1 MPQTLLSEK
10 YGSSNSIFDV
20 KNSKD
25 VSRSSFDFSRKSLFT
40 ADNGAIMPI
49 DLFEVLPKDD
59 ITINVRYLLE
69 TLPLAVSPLTN
80 YKIRTHWYF
89 IKRDALW
96 KGWQTFV
103 TKGRSGSLILN
114 IPHVQLNDNGYAGP
128 FFYDDTSLTGGK
140 KYSPF
145 NPMGLPSFLGLPST
159 VFQGSGKDNYLPYA
173 LTDGRDSQ
181 DYFKTGKKLPSS
193 VNLLPFMF
201 YQKICRNYLPSNLL
215 QDNKVW
221 FPDDLA
227 DEWRIGY
234 AGADAQA
241 GNVQGFYFVP
251 EGMTI
256 PDNKV
261 ANFIP
266 TVDDNCVNLSQM
278 RYALYDND
286 IFTSAKPWLVRG
298 SEETLKDVSLNL
310 HDFNLDAKT
319 VFNDGGSPGTDIGTV
334 RFSNTAPA
342 DSVELIP
349 NYSGSSGNYY
359 LMTAGGDSNWQNSDV
374 TVHLTS
380 YGTSWLSDNNHL
392 FVNGGSA
399 SAKANLSITANTL
412 RNMIALS
419 VWAERNALTNGNYN
433 STIEAHFGT
442 SPRVPEYEP
451 YYIGGTSDVI
461 SFAQILQTSASTDSS
476 PLGTSTGLGSVN
488 SSGFVG
494 RFHSDDYGYI
504 MGVMIITPEV
514 TYNSKIEHLWFDKVP
529 EDIYW
534 PELADLGYQPL
545 LNREIFT
552 TGDDNVDNDL
562 FGWQTRYAYLKTR
575 ENCVRGMFS
584 LPPSLDMAF
593 SAYAQSRDFSSLP
606 KLSNQFVTMSPNNLR
621 RDYLSYPSQPAYKVQ
636 FASDISL
643 VRALPYQSV
652 PNTFGF

>member
-20 KNSKD
+20 KNSEN
-25 VSRSSFDFSRKSLFT
+25 VSRSSFDFSRKVLLT
-40 ADNGAIMPI
+40 ADNGAIIPI
-49 DLFEVLPKDD
+49 DFFEVLPKDD

-80 YKIRTHWYF
+80 YKIRTHWYYLD
-89 IKRDALW
+89 RNAVW
-96 KGWQTFV
+96 KGWQTFL

-114 IPHVQLNDNGYAGP
+114 IPHVDLSANDSTGP
-128 FFYDDTSLTGGK
+128 RFSDDTSLTGGK
-140 KYSPF
+140 SYSPF

-159 VFQGSGKDNYLPYA
+159 VFQGSSKDNYLPYA
-173 LTDGRDSQ
+173 LTDGTQSQ
-181 DYFKTGKKLPSS
+181 DYFLTGKKLPSS
-193 VNLLPFMF
+193 VNLLPFMC

-227 DEWRIGY
+227 DEWRIEY
-234 AGADAQA
+234 AGPDADA
-241 GNVQGFYFVP
+241 GNVSGFYFVP
-251 EGMTI
+251 EGMKV
-256 PDNKV
+256 PDTKI
-261 ANFIP
+261 ANFVP
-266 TVDDNCVNLSQM
+266 TVNDNCVNLAQL

-298 SEETLKDVSLNL
+298 TEETISDVSIKFKELNMKTEFGL
-310 HDFNLDAKT
+310 PDTNNKPYLGIVGTTTPTSSNLIQVGLQQTGANNGTYYIRTGSGHDFDNRPLST
-319 VFNDGGSPGTDIGTV
+319 FMTTDLPMWLSANNHV
-334 RFSNTAPA
+334 S
-342 DSVELIP
+342 
-349 NYSGSSGNYY
+349 SSGDS
-359 LMTAGGDSNWQNSDV
+359 TAS
-374 TVHLTS
+374 
-380 YGTSWLSDNNHL
+380 
-392 FVNGGSA
+392 F
-399 SAKANLSITANTL
+399 NLSANTF
-412 RNMIALS
+412 RNLIALS

-433 STIEAHFGT
+433 STIEAHFGS
-442 SPRVPEYEP
+442 SPKVPEYEP

-461 SFAQILQTSASTDSS
+461 SFAQILQTSASTESS
-476 PLGTSTGLGSVN
+476 PLGSSTGLGSVN
-488 SSGFVG
+488 SSGYVG

-514 TYNSKIEHLWFDKVP
+514 TYNSKVEHFWFDKVP

-534 PELADLGYQPL
+534 PELANLGYQPV

-552 TGDDNVDNDL
+552 TGDDNIDNDL

-593 SAYAQSRDFSSLP
+593 SAYAQSRDFSTLP

-621 RDYLSYPSQPAYKVQ
+621 RDYLAYPSQPAYKVQ

-652 PNTFGF
+652 PNNFGF

>member
-10 YGSSNSIFDV
+10 YGSSNSIYDV
-20 KNSKD
+20 KNSQN
-25 VSRSSFDFSRKSLFT
+25 VSRSSFDYSRKVLFT

-49 DLFEVLPKDD
+49 DFFEVIPKDD
-59 ITINVRYLLE
+59 VTINVRYLLE

-80 YKIRTHWYF
+80 YKIRTHWYYLDRNS
-89 IKRDALW
+89 IW

-114 IPHVQLNDNGYAGP
+114 IPHADLSGNGSTGP
-128 FFYDDTSLTGGK
+128 RFTDDSSLTGGRS
-140 KYSPF
+140 YSPF

-159 VFQGSGKDNYLPYA
+159 VFQGSSKDNYLPYA
-173 LTDGRDSQ
+173 LTDGSESQ
-181 DYFKTGKKLPSS
+181 DYFLTGKKLPSS
-193 VNLLPFMF
+193 VNLLPFMM

-221 FPDDLA
+221 FPDDLS
-227 DEWRIGY
+227 DEWRIEY
-234 AGADAQA
+234 AGPDANA
-241 GNVQGFYFVP
+241 GNVEGFYFVP
-251 EGMTI
+251 EGMKV
-256 PDNKV
+256 PSNKI
-261 ANFIP
+261 ANFVP
-266 TVDDNCVNLSQM
+266 TVNDNCVNLSQM

-286 IFTSAKPWLVRG
+286 IFTSSKPWLVRG
-298 SEETLKDVSLNL
+298 SEETLKDVGVSFSDVSLNGKTTFSAPL
-310 HDFNLDAKT
+310 DPGFNAGSLRFAESGNFVKVDAK
-319 VFNDGGSPGTDIGTV
+319 
-334 RFSNTAPA
+334 
-342 DSVELIP
+342 
-349 NYSGSSGNYY
+349 YSGQDNIYY
-359 LMTAGGDSNWQNSDV
+359 LQSALAGGQYDGYDADVFLDSGTTAWLNDHNW
-374 TVHLTS
+374 LE
-380 YGTSWLSDNNHL
+380 
-392 FVNGGSA
+392 GSV
-399 SAKANLSITANTL
+399 SGLGKANLSITANTL

-433 STIEAHFGT
+433 STIEAHFGS
-442 SPRVPEYEP
+442 SPKIPEYEP

-476 PLGTSTGLGSVN
+476 PLGSSTGLGSVN
-488 SSGFVG
+488 SSGYVG

-514 TYNSKIEHLWFDKVP
+514 TYNSKIDHLWFDKVP

-534 PELADLGYQPL
+534 PELANLGYQPL

-552 TGDDNVDNDL
+552 TGDDNIDNDL
-562 FGWQTRYAYLKTR
+562 FGWQTRYAYLKSR

-593 SAYAQSRDFSSLP
+593 SSYAQSRDFSSLP

-621 RDYLSYPSQPAYKVQ
+621 RDYLAYPSQPAYKVQ

>member
-20 KNSKD
+20 KNSKN
-25 VSRSSFDFSRKSLFT
+25 VSRSAFDYSRKSLLT
-40 ADNGAIMPI
+40 ADNGAIIPV

-59 ITINVRYLLE
+59 ITINIRYLLE

-114 IPHVQLNDNGYAGP
+114 IPHVNLSENSATGP
-128 FFYDDTSLTGGK
+128 RFSDDTSLTAGRL
-140 KYSPF
+140 YSPF

-159 VFQGSGKDNYLPYA
+159 VFQGSSKDNYLPYA
-173 LTDGRDSQ
+173 LTDGSQSQ
-181 DYFKTGKKLPSS
+181 DYFLTGKKLPSS

-221 FPDDLA
+221 FPEDLA
-227 DEWRIGY
+227 DEWRIEY
-234 AGADAQA
+234 AGPDADA
-241 GNVQGFYFVP
+241 GNIDGFYFVP
-251 EGMTI
+251 EGMQI
-256 PDNKV
+256 PDTKI
-261 ANFIP
+261 ANFVP
-266 TVDDNCVNLSQM
+266 TVKDNCVNLAQL

-298 SEETLKDVSLNL
+298 SEETLPDVSIKFNELNMKTSFDSPNPNNIPRMGSVGTTTSSSN
-310 HDFNLDAKT
+310 DF
-319 VFNDGGSPGTDIGTV
+319 V
-334 RFSNTAPA
+334 RVSL
-342 DSVELIP
+342 EQ
-349 NYSGSSGNYY
+349 SGLNNGVYY
-359 LMTAGGDSNWQNSDV
+359 LRSGTSGHEYQNRPLSAFINSD
-374 TVHLTS
+374 LTS
-380 YGTSWLSDNNHL
+380 YLNSNNHVVSTGDSVAT
-392 FVNGGSA
+392 F
-399 SAKANLSITANTL
+399 NLTANSFRTL
-412 RNMIALS
+412 IALS

-433 STIEAHFGT
+433 STIEAHFGS
-442 SPRVPEYEP
+442 SPKVPEYEP

-514 TYNSKIEHLWFDKVP
+514 TYNSKIEHMWYDRVP

-534 PELADLGYQPL
+534 PELADLGYQPV

-562 FGWQTRYAYLKTR
+562 FGWQTRYSYLKTR

-584 LPPSLDMAF
+584 LPSSLDMAF
-593 SAYAQSRDFSSLP
+593 SAYAQSRDFMSLP

-621 RDYLSYPSQPAYKVQ
+621 RDYLAYPSQPAYKVQ

>member
-10 YGSSNSIFDV
+10 FGSSNSIFDV
-20 KNSKD
+20 KNSQN
-25 VSRSSFDFSRKSLFT
+25 VSRSSFDFSRKALFT

-59 ITINVRYLLE
+59 ITINIRYLLE

-89 IKRDALW
+89 IKRESLW

-114 IPHVQLNDNGYAGP
+114 IPHVDLSANGSTGLR
-128 FFYDDTSLTGGK
+128 FTDDTSLTGGRS
-140 KYSPF
+140 YSPF

-159 VFQGSGKDNYLPYA
+159 VFQGSSKDNYLPFA
-173 LTDGRDSQ
+173 LTDGTQSQ
-181 DYFKTGKKLPSS
+181 DFFLTGKKLPSS

-215 QDNKVW
+215 QNNKVW
-221 FPDDLA
+221 FPEDLS
-227 DEWRIGY
+227 DEWRIEY
-234 AGADAQA
+234 AGPDANA
-241 GNVQGFYFVP
+241 GNVDGFYFVP
-251 EGMTI
+251 EGMKV
-256 PDNKV
+256 PANKI
-261 ANFIP
+261 ANFVP
-266 TVDDNCVNLSQM
+266 TVNDNCVNLAQL

-298 SEETLKDVSLNL
+298 SEETLKNVSMTLSDVSLKAQINRSKEDSFNFDTIARVPGASDYSETAL
-310 HDFNLDAKT
+310 HDVGDSYYNIAAGML
-319 VFNDGGSPGTDIGTV
+319 PGTYAGG
-334 RFSNTAPA
+334 NLEA
-342 DSVELIP
+342 IP
-349 NYSGSSGNYY
+349 NSSFSTWFNANNRVISDGSS
-359 LMTAGGDSNWQNSDV
+359 T
-374 TVHLTS
+374 
-380 YGTSWLSDNNHL
+380 
-392 FVNGGSA
+392 
-399 SAKANLSITANTL
+399 AKANLSITANTL

-433 STIEAHFGT
+433 STIEAHFGS
-442 SPRVPEYEP
+442 SPNVPEYEP

-476 PLGTSTGLGSVN
+476 PLGSSTGLGSVN
-488 SSGFVG
+488 SSGYVG

-514 TYNSKIEHLWFDKVP
+514 SYNSKIEHLWFDRVP

-534 PELADLGYQPL
+534 PELANLGYQPV

-552 TGDDNVDNDL
+552 TGDDKVDNDL
-562 FGWQTRYAYLKTR
+562 FGWQTRYSYLKTR
-575 ENCVRGMFS
+575 ENCVKGMFS

-593 SAYAQSRDFSSLP
+593 SAYAQSRDFTSLP
-606 KLSNQFVTMSPNNLR
+606 KLSNQFVTMSPSNLR
-621 RDYLSYPSQPAYKVQ
+621 RDYLAYPSQPAYKVQ